1 MNTDQVKGA
10 LKEAAGKVQQKAGE
24 LVDSPEQQA
33 KGLAKQVEG
42 AAQKKVGDVKE
53 AVDDARKAAK

>member
-24 LVDSPEQQA
+24 LIDSPEQQA

-53 AVDDARKAAK
+53 AVDDARKASK

>member
-24 LVDSPEQQA
+24 LIDSPEQQA

>member
-10 LKEAAGKVQQKAGE
+10 LKEAGQGAAKSRRADRQ
-24 LVDSPEQQA
+24 PRQQA

-53 AVDDARKAAK
+53 AVDDARKASK

>member
-53 AVDDARKAAK
+53 AIDDARKPK